1 MESTDVDSRT
11 VARLRERLTSEFGPL
26 DERVLLVRCPGRTEI
41 AGNHTD
47 HEGGHVIAGAI
58 DRYVTGL
65 FRSNGT
71 KTINLLSEGY
81 DLVSVSLDVLE
92 PVAEEHGTTKALV
105 RGMAALLARKGLVP
119 AGFDCVLTSDVPV
132 GSGLSSSAAF
142 EVELARG
149 MDALWADGDLPREDL
164 ALMAQ
169 ADEREFFGKPCG
181 LMDQASVALGGIQ
194 HMSFADPAA
203 LVASPIDFDFAASGY
218 AIVLVAVGAGHE
230 NLIDEYAAIPR
241 EMQDVAR
248 LFGRARLCE
257 VSEDDVTRDVSR
269 VREECGDRALLRAL
283 HFFREERLVEERAAR
298 LGEGD
303 VEGFLRL
310 ERLSGASSA
319 MYLQN
324 VSTWGR
330 EQDAMVALG
339 LADEILLERGAV
351 RIHGGGFGGTI
362 QAFVPL
368 GMVDGF
374 VSGMDAAF
382 GRGASGVYN
391 IDHEGVSALWL

>member
-1 MESTDVDSRT
+1 
-11 VARLRERLTSEFGPL
+11 
-26 DERVLLVRCPGRTEI
+26 
-41 AGNHTD
+41 
-47 HEGGHVIAGAI
+47 
-58 DRYVTGL
+58 
-65 FRSNGT
+65 
-71 KTINLLSEGY
+71 
-81 DLVSVSLDVLE
+81 
-92 PVAEEHGTTKALV
+92 
-105 RGMAALLARKGLVP
+105 
-119 AGFDCVLTSDVPV
+119 
-132 GSGLSSSAAF
+132 
-142 EVELARG
+142 
-149 MDALWADGDLPREDL
+149 
-164 ALMAQ
+164 MAQ

-248 LFGRARLCE
+248 LFGRTRLCD
-257 VSEDDVTRDVSR
+257 VSESDVTRDVSR

>member
-1 MESTDVDSRT
+1 M
-11 VARLRERLTSEFGPL
+11 
-26 DERVLLVRCPGRTEI
+26 
-41 AGNHTD
+41 
-47 HEGGHVIAGAI
+47 
-58 DRYVTGL
+58 
-65 FRSNGT
+65 
-71 KTINLLSEGY
+71 
-81 DLVSVSLDVLE
+81 SVSLDVLE
-92 PVAEEHGTTKALV
+92 PVAGEHGTTGALV

-149 MDALWADGDLPREDL
+149 MDALWSGGDLPREDL
-164 ALMAQ
+164 ALMSQ

-194 HMSFADPAA
+194 HMSFAEPTA
-203 LVASPIDFDFAASGY
+203 LVASPIDFDFAAAGY

-248 LFGRARLCE
+248 LFGRTRLCE
-257 VSEDDVTRDVSR
+257 VSEDDVTRDVAR

-339 LADEILLERGAV
+339 LADEILLEKGAV

-368 GMVDGF
+368 DMVDDF
-374 VSGMDAAF
+374 VRGMDAAF
-382 GRGASGVYN
+382 GQGASGVYG